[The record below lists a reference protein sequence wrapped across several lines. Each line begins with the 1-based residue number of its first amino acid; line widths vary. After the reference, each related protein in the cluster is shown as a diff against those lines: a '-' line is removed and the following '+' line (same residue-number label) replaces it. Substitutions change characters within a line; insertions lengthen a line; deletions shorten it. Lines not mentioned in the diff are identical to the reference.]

1 MRINKSFSNWDRA
14 IIITSLLTLIILNY
28 DFFVTHT
35 LFLEDT
41 FLLSLLLLLTVA
53 VRTVVALGENRIIR
67 IVINLTLFGV
77 CGFGFFYLLLL
88 FWGACFTHWLLL
100 FWGACFTHWHVPF
113 TYYLLV
119 ICNVVLFL
127 GAFRSL
133 WSPIIAT
140 NAKE

>member
-28 DFFVTHT
+28 DFFVTHA

-53 VRTVVALGENRIIR
+53 VRTVAALGENRIIR
-67 IVINLTLFGV
+67 IVVNLALFGV
-77 CGFGFFYLLLL
+77 CGFGFFHLLLL
-88 FWGACFTHWLLL
+88 FWGAGFTHR
-100 FWGACFTHWHVPF
+100 HVPF

-140 NAKE
+140 DTKE